1 MEIAEHLARLR
12 QEGARLAE
20 AAGWAGLDAPVRTC
34 PGWQIRDLLG
44 HAGGVH
50 RWAAAHVRS
59 GRPEPLGAEET
70 AALFAAPEEQIL
82 DWYRESHGDLVAALT
97 EAAPDAVSWAFL
109 PAPSPLAFWAR
120 RQAHETAIHRV
131 DAESASGNLVTG
143 FPVPFAVDG
152 IDELL
157 FGFFSRP
164 GGRLVADPPRSM
176 ALRAID
182 SSVAWT
188 VFIEPGGR
196 RFVRGAEPA
205 DLTVAG
211 PAGDLYLLLWNR
223 RGPAGLSVDGDPG
236 VLDLWRSRATVTW
249 R

>member
-1 MEIAEHLARLR
+1 MDIAEHVTALR
-12 QEGARLAE
+12 TEGARLAE
-20 AAGWAGLDAPVRTC
+20 AAGWAGLDEPVPTC
-34 PGWQIRDLLG
+34 PGWQVRDLLA

-50 RWAAAHVRS
+50 RWAAAHVRG
-59 GRPEPLGAEET
+59 GRPEPLTAEET
-70 AALFAAPEEQIL
+70 AALFAAPEEQTL
-82 DWYRESHGDLVAALT
+82 DWYRESHRELVAALS
-97 EAAPDAVSWAFL
+97 EAKPDTVCWAFL
-109 PAPSPLAFWAR
+109 PAPSPVAFWAR

-131 DAESASGNLVTG
+131 DAESASGNVVTG

-176 ALRAID
+176 ALQATD
-182 SSVAWT
+182 AGTAWT
-188 VFIEPGGR
+188 VYLDPDGR

-205 DLTVAG
+205 DLTIAG

-223 RGPAGLSVDGDPG
+223 RGPAGLAVDGDPG
-236 VLDLWRSRATVTW
+236 VLDLWRSRATVRW
-249 R
+249 G

>member
-1 MEIAEHLARLR
+1 MDVAEHIKRLR
-12 QEGARLAE
+12 AEGERLAE
-20 AAGWAGLDAPVRTC
+20 AAGWAGLEAPVPTC
-34 PGWQIRDLLG
+34 PGWQITDLLG

-59 GRPEPLGAEET
+59 GHAEPLTAEPFT
-70 AALFAAPEEQIL
+70 KQTL
-82 DWYRESHGDLVAALT
+82 DWYRESLRDLLDALT
-97 EAAPDAVSWAFL
+97 AATPDAVCWTFL

-120 RQAHETAIHRV
+120 RQAHEVAIHRV
-131 DAESASGNLVTG
+131 DAESASDSVTG
-143 FPVPFAVDG
+143 FPAGFAVDG
-152 IDELL
+152 IEELL

-176 ALRAID
+176 ALRATD
-182 SSVAWT
+182 TAAAWT
-188 VFIEPGGR
+188 VYLEPDGR

-211 PAGDLYLLLWNR
+211 SASDLYLLLWNR
-223 RGPAGLSVDGDPG
+223 RDPAGLAVDGDPG
-236 VLDLWRSRATVTW
+236 VLDLWRSRATIRW